1 MKWVEDVIIKWRILL
16 NVMFAIILTVLYGMG
31 VISDV
36 KMNLSNIGLLLSSL
50 LVVITLILTIL
61 LYLNEKEKYQKAIA
75 KFGIKNGKNMIFS
88 YLYKILVSNISCI
101 IIIILIGVLKID
113 LLVLKLI
120 VTAVTAYIFGYL
132 LIGTIYMLWFAID
145 IAGNINA
152 QSDRTME

>member
-1 MKWVEDVIIKWRILL
+1 
-16 NVMFAIILTVLYGMG
+16 
-31 VISDV
+31 
-36 KMNLSNIGLLLSSL
+36 
-50 LVVITLILTIL
+50 
-61 LYLNEKEKYQKAIA
+61 
-75 KFGIKNGKNMIFS
+75 MIFS